1 MDRKCIALDSEY
13 EPQNTELVNV
23 LAGKSM
29 NFDIMSSHSGSDSVK
44 NVQDDDN
51 QNWADCIDTQL
62 QSLPIKLYIETLVT
76 TTRNNDKFIF
86 AYTCRKI
93 LLSRASSQLSVSK
106 RDIDIPQ
113 DNK

>member
-62 QSLPIKLYIETLVT
+62 HSLPI
-76 TTRNNDKFIF
+76 
-86 AYTCRKI
+86 
-93 LLSRASSQLSVSK
+93 
-106 RDIDIPQ
+106 
-113 DNK
+113 